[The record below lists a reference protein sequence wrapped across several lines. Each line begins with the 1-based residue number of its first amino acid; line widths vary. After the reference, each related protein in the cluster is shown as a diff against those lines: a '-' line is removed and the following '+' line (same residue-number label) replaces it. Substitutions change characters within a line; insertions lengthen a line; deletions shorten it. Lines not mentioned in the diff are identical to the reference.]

1 MLGDLKLIGRLADY
15 YFVNYFHIAYQ
26 PSAII
31 RVSSSTDRAANEG
44 YPSLFVE
51 MQGKRLIVD
60 VKDCVAIS
68 AAVTVECDDAMFLGE
83 VVSVTEINGRYQVEI
98 CVEQVLSGLQ
108 SLMALRAQLLGETAP
123 STPASQRVAE
133 FQAA

>member
-1 MLGDLKLIGRLADY
+1 LIIGLKPIGGLADY

-26 PSAII
+26 PSVII
-31 RVSSSTDRAANEG
+31 RTSSSTDAAAKDG
-44 YPSLFVE
+44 YPSFFVE

-60 VKDCVAIS
+60 VKDSIAIS

-83 VVSVTEINGRYQVEI
+83 VVTVTEKNGRYLVEI

-108 SLMALRAQLLGETAP
+108 SLMALRAQLLGEGVPAAP
-123 STPASQRVAE
+123 VTDRVAE